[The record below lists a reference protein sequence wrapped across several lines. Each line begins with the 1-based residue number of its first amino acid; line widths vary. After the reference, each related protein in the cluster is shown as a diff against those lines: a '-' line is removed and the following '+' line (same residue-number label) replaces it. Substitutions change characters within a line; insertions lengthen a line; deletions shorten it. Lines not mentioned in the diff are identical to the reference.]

1 MASFYP
7 AVHSVEGP
15 NFPPRAFI
23 VQIKAN
29 QIATHLAKGLAPLYL
44 VAGEEPL
51 VLQETL
57 DAIRAAAR
65 KAGFS
70 EREVLDVE
78 RGFSWQRVVDACASL
93 SLFATQRIIE
103 VRMEIGRASCRERV
117 CQSV

>member
-70 EREVLDVE
+70 ERAVLAVE
-78 RGFSWQRVVDACASL
+78 RGFSWQRVVAACVSL
-93 SLFATQRIIE
+93 LLFSPRRLLQDSKR
-103 VRMEIGRASCRERV
+103 RGERTRV
-117 CQSV
+117 

>member
-70 EREVLDVE
+70 EREVLDLE
-78 RGFSWQRVVDACASL
+78 RGFSWQRVVDASARL
-93 SLFATQRIIE
+93 SLFATPRIIA
-103 VRMEIGRASCRERV
+103 GRTAPSPAG
-117 CQSV
+117 QGPQ

>member
-29 QIATHLAKGLAPLYL
+29 QIATQLAKGLAPLYL

-65 KAGFS
+65 KAVFS

-78 RGFSWQRVVDACASL
+78 RSEERRVGKECVS
-93 SLFATQRIIE
+93 T
-103 VRMEIGRASCRERV
+103 CRSRW
-117 CQSV
+117 SPYH

>member
-78 RGFSWQRVVDACASL
+78 RGRSEEHTSELQSL
-93 SLFATQRIIE
+93 MRISYAVFCLKKKKI
-103 VRMEIGRASCRERV
+103 
-117 CQSV
+117 QSIQSHA